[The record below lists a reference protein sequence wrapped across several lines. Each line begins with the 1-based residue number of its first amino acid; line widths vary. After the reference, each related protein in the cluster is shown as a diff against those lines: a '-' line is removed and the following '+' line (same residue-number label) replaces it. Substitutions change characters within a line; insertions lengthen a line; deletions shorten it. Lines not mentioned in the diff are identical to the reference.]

1 MYKKIS
7 ILLLLIPGCGIRA
20 QEITESVSLQNVGGS
35 TTAVAEPV
43 GSSPPSRT
51 ASSRI
56 SENEES
62 RWFGRIGVVG
72 AIYHSGAS
80 ISTGGAVIPG
90 ASAVV
95 SNNVSV
101 TFDIGF
107 DVTKNISAQLMLG
120 IPPKPT
126 VTGQGTVASLGE
138 LGSVR
143 YGPAILS
150 GYYKVRRFGAFQPYA
165 GAGAAYAIILKDHD
179 ASVSDLHVRNN
190 FGFVLQA
197 GAEYAFARKWSL
209 FVDYKQVWL
218 ALDAHGLIADV
229 APFRAHVK
237 LNPSLPS
244 AGIKYRF

>member
-1 MYKKIS
+1 MYRIA
-7 ILLLLIPGCGIRA
+7 IFMLLVSSCTQA
-20 QEITESVSLQNVGGS
+20 QEIAENASFQGAGGS
-35 TTAVAEPV
+35 TAATAEAL
-43 GSSPPSRT
+43 GSSSASQPPP
-51 ASSRI
+51 ARI
-56 SENEES
+56 SQNEES

-72 AIYHSGAS
+72 AIYHSGAT

-101 TFDIGF
+101 TFDIGW
-107 DVTKNISAQLMLG
+107 DITKNISAQLMLG

-126 VTGQGTVASLGE
+126 VTGEGTVASLGE
-138 LGSVR
+138 LGAVR

-197 GAEYAFARKWSL
+197 GAEYQFARKWGL
-209 FVDYKQVWL
+209 FVDYKHVWL

-229 APFRAHVK
+229 VPVKAHVK

-244 AGIKYRF
+244 VGIKYRF